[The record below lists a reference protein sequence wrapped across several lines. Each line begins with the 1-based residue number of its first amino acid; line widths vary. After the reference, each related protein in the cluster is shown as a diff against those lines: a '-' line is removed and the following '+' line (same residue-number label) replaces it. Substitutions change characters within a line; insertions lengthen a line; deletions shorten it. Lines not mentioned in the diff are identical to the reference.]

1 MAYREHGMWEV
12 LDVLKR
18 HHRGESQRRIAV
30 ATGRGRKTIRAYIRE
45 AKKLGWSK
53 EVPPDDEFAS
63 RVAQRRQPGPSSS
76 EASASEKALR
86 AHHDRIQQWVEGP
99 EGERGLKLTKVH
111 ELLTREGVDV
121 SYSSVYRYAVEQFGL
136 ARSRL
141 TLRRA
146 EVSPGELAEVD
157 FGQLGKIYDPESDRK
172 RLVWAL
178 LVTLGFSRH
187 QYVHVNFSQK
197 LDVVIDGLEE
207 AWEFFGGVPER
218 VVVDN
223 MKTAVVKADRYEPSF
238 QRTMEQ
244 YAELRGFVID
254 PAVVRQPRGKP
265 IVERG
270 VPYVRESFFR
280 GEQWLDLAH
289 VQREARRWCLEV
301 AGRRIH
307 GTTQKRPLVVFE
319 EVELACLRPVNGPRF
334 DTPQWAEPSVHDDHH
349 VKFLK
354 ALYSVPTVY
363 VGKQVTVRG
372 DKALVR
378 IYYKGEL
385 IKTHP
390 RKPAGGRATD
400 YTDYPPDLEAYA
412 RRDPERMVRQA
423 KKLGNNIGRFMSLLL
438 SGVFPWAKLR
448 QAQKLMRLADKYG
461 HARVETACQRALG
474 FDLINV
480 QRVERILKNAVA
492 PSDDPPQTGELIS
505 MPLRFLRPNESFSHE
520 PKRKENPDGNQKLT
534 ENDSEEAQALGDPC
548 DAAGEDRLRS
558 KGKTTE

>member
-53 EVPPDDEFAS
+53 EVPPDDELAS

-76 EASASEKALR
+76 EASASEKALH

-254 PAVVRQPRGKP
+254 PAVVRQPKGKP

-492 PSDDPPQTGELIS
+492 PSDDPPQTGELVS
-505 MPLRFLRPNESFSHE
+505 MPLRTSKASCHS
-520 PKRKENPDGNQKLT
+520 G
-534 ENDSEEAQALGDPC
+534 
-548 DAAGEDRLRS
+548 RS
-558 KGKTTE
+558 RRACSANSRRHRCCATMYCT

>member
-1 MAYREHGMWEV
+1 MWEV

-53 EVPPDDEFAS
+53 EVPPDDELAS

-254 PAVVRQPRGKP
+254 PAVVRQPKGKP

-307 GTTQKRPLVVFE
+307 GTTPKRPLVVFE

-334 DTPQWAEPSVHDDHH
+334 DTPQWVEPSVHDDHH

-492 PSDDPPQTGELIS
+492 PSDDPPQTGELVS

>member
-1 MAYREHGMWEV
+1 MAYREHGMWEI

-18 HHRGESQRRIAV
+18 HHRGESQRRIAA

-53 EVPPDDEFAS
+53 EVPPDEALAS

-86 AHHDRIQQWVEGP
+86 GHHDRIQQWVEGC

-121 SYSSVYRYAVEQFGL
+121 SYSSVYRYAAAHFGW
-136 ARSRL
+136 ARPKL

-157 FGQLGKIYDPESDRK
+157 FGQLGKIYDPESDRN

-187 QYVHVNFSQK
+187 QYVHVSFSQK

-207 AWEFFGGVPER
+207 AWEFFGGVPLR

-223 MKTAVVKADRYEPSF
+223 MKTAVVKSDRYEPIF
-238 QRTMEQ
+238 QRTTEQ
-244 YAELRGFVID
+244 YAEHRGFVID
-254 PAVVRQPRGKP
+254 PAVARHPTGKP

-270 VPYVRESFFR
+270 VQYVRESFFR

-289 VQREARRWCLEV
+289 VQREARRWCMEV

-319 EVELACLRPVNGPRF
+319 QVELACLRPVKGPRF
-334 DTPQWAEPSVHDDHH
+334 DTPQWATPTVHDDHH
-349 VKFLK
+349 EVPQGPVLGSHALCGK
-354 ALYSVPTVY
+354 ASHGPRRQSARTHLLQKRAHQNPPQKTSRRKSDRLHRLSPRA
-363 VGKQVTVRG
+363 RG
-372 DKALVR
+372 
-378 IYYKGEL
+378 
-385 IKTHP
+385 
-390 RKPAGGRATD
+390 
-400 YTDYPPDLEAYA
+400 
-412 RRDPERMVRQA
+412 
-423 KKLGNNIGRFMSLLL
+423 
-438 SGVFPWAKLR
+438 LR
-448 QAQKLMRLADKYG
+448 QARPGAYGAPSQETRQQHRPFHEPAPQRRLSMGQAPTG
-461 HARVETACQRALG
+461 SEAHALG
-474 FDLINV
+474 RQV
-480 QRVERILKNAVA
+480 
-492 PSDDPPQTGELIS
+492 
-505 MPLRFLRPNESFSHE
+505 RPCS
-520 PKRKENPDGNQKLT
+520 RGNRLPA
-534 ENDSEEAQALGDPC
+534 S
-548 DAAGEDRLRS
+548 AGLRS
-558 KGKTTE
+558 HQCAKGGAHSQECHCAVGRTTTNRRARLNAPEIPSSQRKFLS

>member
-1 MAYREHGMWEV
+1 MWEV

-53 EVPPDDEFAS
+53 EVPPDDELAS

-254 PAVVRQPRGKP
+254 PAVVRQPKGKP

-289 VQREARRWCLEV
+289 IQREARRWCLEV

-307 GTTQKRPLVVFE
+307 GTTPKRPLVVFE

-492 PSDDPPQTGELIS
+492 PSDDPPQTGELVS